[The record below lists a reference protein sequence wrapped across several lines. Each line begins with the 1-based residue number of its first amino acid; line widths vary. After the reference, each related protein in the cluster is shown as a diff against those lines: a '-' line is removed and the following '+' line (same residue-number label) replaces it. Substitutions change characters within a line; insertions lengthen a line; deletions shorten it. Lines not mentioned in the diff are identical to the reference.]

1 MSFKDKTNIFFGDNG
16 SGKTNILES
25 ISLLGK
31 GRGIRNSQ
39 IFNLIQHNKENFL
52 INSSLEIKK
61 NNYDINVLS
70 KKNNN
75 KLYKQTLVNNDS
87 SSENLNFLNSSI
99 SFLIFLPEMERLFQS
114 SPSYRRN
121 FIDRLIYSYNNSY
134 NKIINKYKKK
144 IQERS
149 RILQLKTF
157 DTSWINVVETEISQI
172 GLEIYSLRALQIK
185 VLNEYL
191 NIINKNNDYKFNISF
206 KLDDSFYSHNL
217 NQEIYLSS
225 LLKSREIDMKIGGSK
240 IGPHKSDFY
249 VNIDSQYNA
258 SQLSTG
264 QQKTVVLMTLLA
276 QCYYLVNNKNIKP
289 IILFDEI
296 CSHLDSNNRKLLL
309 DMIDSFDIQFFL
321 TGTEKTLFSFI
332 STNVQYY
339 NIV

>member
-52 INSSLEIKK
+52 INSSLEIEK